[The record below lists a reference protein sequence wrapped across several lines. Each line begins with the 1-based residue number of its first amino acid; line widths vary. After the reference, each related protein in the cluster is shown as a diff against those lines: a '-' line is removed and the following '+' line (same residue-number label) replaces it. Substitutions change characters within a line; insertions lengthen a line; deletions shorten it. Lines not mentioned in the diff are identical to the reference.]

1 MQPVTAYSTMALF
14 TAAWFKLHLEDTPF
28 DMGIDWDNLIF
39 GNTSDS
45 LCGGGD
51 GAMRICEITRGESQR
66 GSSRRGR

>member
-45 LCGGGD
+45 LCGGGRWCNANLRD
-51 GAMRICEITRGESQR
+51 Y
-66 GSSRRGR
+66 SRRVSAWKLAEG